1 MPNKRKPQHVGV
13 FFKRRFIN
21 ENDALNMSNTA
32 KFLGVSRQHLNNLCK
47 GSVPCSP
54 EMAARLAIATD
65 TNVAFW
71 LNMQAN
77 YDAWEAEFLMS
88 NLDVQVFSEHVA

>member
-1 MPNKRKPQHVGV
+1 MSMKMKPSHVGV
-13 FFKRRFIN
+13 FFKRRFID

-32 KFLGVSRQHLNNLCK
+32 KFLGVSRQHLTNLCK

-77 YDAWEAEFLMS
+77 YDAWEAEFVMP
-88 NLDVQVFSEHVA
+88 NLDVQVLSKCVA